1 MISILKVADEIIKNA
16 ALTHMNSMDQSHI
29 AQGEL
34 TFVKT
39 MLFIGHFTVDPFFCL
54 NAIHDGE
61 ILLRFKQ
68 VLEVLSKNLDSEFVI
83 VSKFRF

>member
-39 MLFIGHFTVDPFFCL
+39 MLFIGHFTVDPFF
-54 NAIHDGE
+54 
-61 ILLRFKQ
+61 
-68 VLEVLSKNLDSEFVI
+68 LSQCYPRWRDFTTV
-83 VSKFRF
+83 